1 MPVEAPGHEAAPT
14 TYISQ
19 IKGARKSFSGVE
31 VLHGV
36 DLDLVPGQ
44 VHAVVGENGAGK
56 STLIK
61 ILSGVYRRDGGSITI
76 DGEPIETLT
85 PQIAHG
91 LGIVTIYQERNLIPY
106 LSVGENILL
115 GDLPTSRMGTV
126 RWNRLFE
133 RADRILHDLNLEL
146 DSRQMVANLSAAQQQ
161 AVEIAKA
168 LYPQGVS
175 GSKKAR
181 IVIMDEPTAS
191 LSGQEIENLFRL
203 ISQLRQQNVAVIY
216 ISHRLDEVFEIA
228 DEVTV
233 LRDGLRVVHCLIGQ
247 ITKEQL
253 VKAMVG
259 EELRF
264 THIAGAAEGNLLLEA
279 VGISSP
285 GKFEDV
291 GLQLKRGMIIG
302 LAGTVGSGRTDVLQ
316 SLAGLNPI
324 SHGRIVFEGEEMH
337 GKRLADFIQR
347 GICFV
352 PGERDMAGLILGM
365 SVAGNT
371 SLANLKAVTHGPLL
385 DLGQE
390 RALAG
395 HYVSQLNI
403 QAQSVDQEVQYLSG
417 GNRQKVMLS
426 KWLCLGLE
434 VFLLDEPTQG
444 VDVGAREEIHRIMLR
459 LIEDG
464 KGIVM
469 VTSDLDELM
478 NMSHSIAVMS
488 KGRIVANL
496 KTRETTREEVMS
508 YALGQRSEL
517 QPST

>member
-1 MPVEAPGHEAAPT
+1 MPIDTQYVL
-14 TYISQ
+14 Q

-36 DLDLVPGQ
+36 DLDLIPGE

-61 ILSGVYRRDGGSITI
+61 ILSGVYRGDGGSITI
-76 DGEPIETLT
+76 DGKLVETLS
-85 PQIAHG
+85 PQIAQS

-115 GDLPTSRMGTV
+115 GDVPTGRMGTV

-133 RADRILHDLNLEL
+133 QADRILHDLNLDL
-146 DSRQMVANLSAAQQQ
+146 DPHQIVANLSAAEQQ

-168 LYPQGVS
+168 LYPHGAS
-175 GSKKAR
+175 GSRKAR

-191 LSGQEIENLFRL
+191 LSGLEIENLFRL
-203 ISQLRQQNVAVIY
+203 IRQLRRENVAVIY

-233 LRDGLRVVHCLIGQ
+233 LRDGLKVLHCPIGQ

-259 EELRF
+259 EELSF
-264 THIAGAAEGNLLLEA
+264 THIGGVGEGHMLLEA

-285 GKFEDV
+285 GNFQDV
-291 GLQLKRGMIIG
+291 SLRLKRGMIIG
-302 LAGTVGSGRTDVLQ
+302 LAGSVGSGRTEVLHA
-316 SLAGLNPI
+316 LAGLDPI
-324 SHGRIVFEGEEMH
+324 SQGRIVFKGEAIH

-352 PGERDMAGLILGM
+352 PGERDTMGLILGM

-371 SLANLKAVTHGPLL
+371 SLANLKAVTHGPFM
-385 DLGQE
+385 DLARE
-390 RALAG
+390 RAVATQ
-395 HYVSQLNI
+395 YVSQLDI
-403 QAQSVDQEVQYLSG
+403 QAKSVDQEVRYLSG

-426 KWLCLGLE
+426 KWLSLGLE

-444 VDVGAREEIHRIMLR
+444 VDVGAREEIHRIMTR
-459 LIEDG
+459 LTDEG
-464 KGIVM
+464 KGIIM

-478 NMSHSIAVMS
+478 NMSHTIAVMS
-488 KGRIVANL
+488 KGRIVADL
-496 KTRETTREEVMS
+496 ETRNTTREEVMS
-508 YALGQRSEL
+508 YALGQRS
-517 QPST
+517 QPEPSA

>member
-1 MPVEAPGHEAAPT
+1 MEVSGHADAP
-14 TYISQ
+14 YVLQ

-36 DLDLVPGQ
+36 DLDLVPGE

-61 ILSGVYRRDGGSITI
+61 ILSGVYRRDGGDITI
-76 DGEPIETLT
+76 DGQPVETLT

-106 LSVGENILL
+106 LTVGENILL
-115 GDLPTSRMGTV
+115 GDLPTGRMGTV
-126 RWNRLFE
+126 RWSHLFE
-133 RADRILHDLNLEL
+133 RADRILRDLNLEL
-146 DSRQMVANLSAAQQQ
+146 DSRQMVASLSAAEQQ

-168 LYPQGVS
+168 LYPQGAT

-191 LSGQEIENLFRL
+191 LSGQEIQNLFRL
-203 ISQLRQQNVAVIY
+203 IRQLRQENVAVIY
-216 ISHRLDEVFEIA
+216 ISHRLDEVFDIA

-233 LRDGLRVVHCLIGQ
+233 LRDGLRVLNCPIDQ

-259 EELRF
+259 EEISF
-264 THIAGAAEGNLLLEA
+264 TRISGADEGDLLLEA
-279 VGISSP
+279 EGIASP
-285 GKFEDV
+285 GKFEDISL
-291 GLQLKRGMIIG
+291 GLKRGTIIG
-302 LAGTVGSGRTDVLQ
+302 LAGTLGSGRTEVLHA
-316 SLAGLNPI
+316 LAGLDPI
-324 SHGRIVFEGEEMH
+324 SQGRIVFKGEEIH
-337 GKRLADFIQR
+337 GKRLADFIRR

-352 PGERDMAGLILGM
+352 PGERDRMGLILGM

-371 SLANLKAVTHGPLL
+371 TLANLKAVTHGPVM

-395 HYVSQLNI
+395 QYVSQLDI
-403 QAQSVDQEVQYLSG
+403 QAKSVDQEVQYLSG

-426 KWLCLGLE
+426 KWLCLGLD

-444 VDVGAREEIHRIMLR
+444 VDVGAREEIHRIMTS
-459 LIEDG
+459 LIKEG

-478 NMSHSIAVMS
+478 NMSHTIAVMS
-488 KGRIVANL
+488 KGRIAAVL
-496 KTRETTREEVMS
+496 ETRETTREEVMS
-508 YALGQRSEL
+508 YALGQRSQSE
-517 QPST
+517 PGA

>member
-1 MPVEAPGHEAAPT
+1 MPAN
-14 TYISQ
+14 SQ
-19 IKGARKSFSGVE
+19 YVLQIRDVRKSFSGVE

-36 DLDLVPGQ
+36 DLDLMPGR

-61 ILSGVYRRDGGSITI
+61 ILSGVYRRDGGTITI
-76 DGEPIETLT
+76 DGKPVESLT
-85 PQIAHG
+85 PQIAQG

-115 GDLPTSRMGTV
+115 GNLPTSRFGTV
-126 RWNRLFE
+126 RWNRLLE
-133 RADRILHDLNLEL
+133 LADHILHNLHLQLNPREV
-146 DSRQMVANLSAAQQQ
+146 VANLSAAEQQ

-175 GSKKAR
+175 GSKKAE

-191 LSGQEIENLFRL
+191 LSGAEIENLFRL
-203 ISQLRQQNVAVIY
+203 ICQLREEKVAVIY

-233 LRDGLRVVHCLIGQ
+233 LRDGLKVLHCPIGQ

-259 EELRF
+259 EQLSF
-264 THIAGAAEGNLLLEA
+264 TQIAEAKDGQLLMDAEN
-279 VGISSP
+279 ISLP
-285 GKFEDV
+285 GKFQNVNLRLD
-291 GLQLKRGMIIG
+291 RGKIIG
-302 LAGTVGSGRTDVLQ
+302 LAGSVGSGRSEVLRV
-316 SLAGLNPI
+316 LAGLDPI
-324 SHGRIVFEGEEMH
+324 SQGRIVFKGEEMQ
-337 GKRLADFIQR
+337 GKQLADFIRR

-352 PGERDMAGLILGM
+352 PAERDQVGLILGM
-365 SVAGNT
+365 SLAGNT
-371 SLANLKAVTHGPLL
+371 SLANLKAVTRGPLM
-385 DLGQE
+385 DLGRE
-390 RALAG
+390 RALAEQ
-395 HYVSQLNI
+395 YMSQLDI
-403 QAQSVDQEVQYLSG
+403 QAKSVDQEVQYLSG

-444 VDVGAREEIHRIMLR
+444 VDVGARAEIHRIMTR
-459 LIEDG
+459 LIDEG

-478 NMSHSIAVMS
+478 NMSHTIVVMS
-488 KGRIVANL
+488 QGRVVAYL
-496 KTRETTREEVMS
+496 ETRKTTREEVMS
-508 YALGQRSEL
+508 YALGQRSQAE
-517 QPST
+517 PCA

>member
-1 MPVEAPGHEAAPT
+1 MLIDTQYVL
-14 TYISQ
+14 Q
-19 IKGARKSFSGVE
+19 VRDARKSFSGVE

-61 ILSGVYRRDGGSITI
+61 ILSGVYRGDGGSITV
-76 DGEPIETLT
+76 DGQPVGTLS
-85 PQIAHG
+85 PQIAQG

-115 GDLPTSRMGTV
+115 GDVPTGRLGTV
-126 RWNRLFE
+126 RWTRLFE
-133 RADRILHDLNLEL
+133 MADGILHDLQLDL
-146 DSRQMVANLSAAQQQ
+146 DSRELVANLSAAEQQ

-168 LYPQGVS
+168 LYPQGAS

-191 LSGQEIENLFRL
+191 LSGAEIENLFRL
-203 ISQLRQQNVAVIY
+203 IHQLREENVAVIY

-233 LRDGLRVVHCLIGQ
+233 LRDGLKVLHCPIGH

-253 VKAMVG
+253 VKSMVG
-259 EELRF
+259 EELSF
-264 THIAGAAEGNLLLEA
+264 THIGGAGEGHLLLEA
-279 VGISSP
+279 EGISSP
-285 GKFEDV
+285 GKFQDV
-291 GLQLKRGMIIG
+291 SLGLKRGMIIG
-302 LAGTVGSGRTDVLQ
+302 LAGSVGSGRTDVLHA
-316 SLAGLNPI
+316 LAGLEPI
-324 SHGRIVFEGEEMH
+324 SQGRIVFKGEAMH

-352 PGERDMAGLILGM
+352 PGERDHMGLILGM

-371 SLANLKAVTHGPLL
+371 TLANLKAITRGPLI

-390 RALAG
+390 RALAEQ
-395 HYVSQLNI
+395 YVQQLAI
-403 QAQSVDQEVQYLSG
+403 QVKSIDQEVQYLSG

-426 KWLCLGLE
+426 KWLCLGLD

-444 VDVGAREEIHRIMLR
+444 VDVGAREEIHRIMTR
-459 LIEDG
+459 LIDEG
-464 KGIVM
+464 KGIIM

-478 NMSHSIAVMS
+478 NMSHTIAVMS
-488 KGRIVANL
+488 KGQLVAQL
-496 KTRETTREEVMS
+496 ETRKTNREEVMS
-508 YALGQRSEL
+508 YALGQRSQSE
-517 QPST
+517 PDA

>member
-1 MPVEAPGHEAAPT
+1 MPIDIQYVLQAR
-14 TYISQ
+14 
-19 IKGARKSFSGVE
+19 GARKSFSGVE

-61 ILSGVYRRDGGSITI
+61 ILSGVYRGDGGSITI
-76 DGEPIETLT
+76 DGQPVESLT
-85 PQIAHG
+85 PQIAQS

-115 GDLPTSRMGTV
+115 GDVPTGRLGTV

-133 RADRILHDLNLEL
+133 MADRILHDLQLDLDPREL
-146 DSRQMVANLSAAQQQ
+146 VANLSAAEQQ

-168 LYPQGVS
+168 LYPQGAS
-175 GSKKAR
+175 GSRKAR

-191 LSGQEIENLFRL
+191 LSGAEIENLFRL
-203 ISQLRQQNVAVIY
+203 IHQLRGENVAVIY

-233 LRDGLRVVHCLIGQ
+233 LRDGLRVLHCPIDQ

-259 EELRF
+259 EELSF
-264 THIAGAAEGNLLLEA
+264 THIAGAGEGHLLLEA
-279 VGISSP
+279 EGISSP
-285 GKFEDV
+285 GKFQDV
-291 GLQLKRGMIIG
+291 SLRLKRGMIIG
-302 LAGTVGSGRTDVLQ
+302 LAGSVGSGRTDVLHA
-316 SLAGLNPI
+316 LAGLDPI
-324 SHGRIVFEGEEMH
+324 SQGRIVFKGEAVH
-337 GKRLADFIQR
+337 GKRLPDFIQR

-352 PGERDMAGLILGM
+352 PGERDRMGLILGM

-371 SLANLKAVTHGPLL
+371 TLANLKTVTRGPLM

-390 RALAG
+390 RALAEQ
-395 HYVSQLNI
+395 YVHQLAI
-403 QAQSVDQEVQYLSG
+403 QAKSIDQEVQYLSG

-426 KWLCLGLE
+426 KWLCLGLD

-444 VDVGAREEIHRIMLR
+444 VDVGAREEIHRIMTR
-459 LIEDG
+459 LIDEG

-469 VTSDLDELM
+469 ATSDLDELM
-478 NMSHSIAVMS
+478 NMSHTIAVMS
-488 KGRIVANL
+488 KGRLVAHL
-496 KTRETTREEVMS
+496 ETRKTSREEVMS
-508 YALGQRSEL
+508 YALGQRSQSE
-517 QPST
+517 PGA